1 MYKFYKFALTIFLF
15 ISSHSYSLPPCNGNF
30 DTLCFGTIVHKNGE
44 KYVGEIKN
52 YKYNGNGTYLY
63 QNGNIYEG
71 EFLDGLQNGQGI
83 FTFSNGDRYEE
94 SLEMVYIM
102 VGGNLFFP
110 TANIMREIL

>member
-30 DTLCFGTIVHKNGE
+30 DILCFGTIVHIKNGE

-52 YKYNGNGTYLY
+52 YKYNGNGISLSKWKH
-63 QNGNIYEG
+63 IR

-83 FTFSNGDRYEE
+83 FTFSNGDRYEGE
-94 SLEMVYIM
+94 FRNGLYH
-102 VGGNLFFP
+102 GRGNLFFP